1 MSVYYVLK
9 KVAITHLKGFPTLGN
24 ELLLFVAMS
33 LFVCSV
39 NYVYIIFV
47 GSKEIIICLH
57 KEKKGQV
64 NQNKILDRWDGSIH
78 RRTRWDSSFKGGE
91 GGTIKLL
98 SEDILKNRVH
108 VTYINF
114 SK

>member
-9 KVAITHLKGFPTLGN
+9 KVAITHLRGFPTLGN
-24 ELLLFVAMS
+24 YLLLYVAMS
-33 LFVCSV
+33 LFVWCKLCI
-39 NYVYIIFV
+39 YIILL
-47 GSKEIIICLH
+47 GQKEIIICLH

-78 RRTRWDSSFKGGE
+78 RRTRWDSLFKGGE
-91 GGTIKLL
+91 GHDKTL
-98 SEDILKNRVH
+98 SKDILKNRVH